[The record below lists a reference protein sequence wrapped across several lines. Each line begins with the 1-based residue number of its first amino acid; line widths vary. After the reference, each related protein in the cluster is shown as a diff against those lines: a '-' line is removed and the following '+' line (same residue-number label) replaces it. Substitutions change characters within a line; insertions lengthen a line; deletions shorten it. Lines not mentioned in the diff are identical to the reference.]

1 MSRLTL
7 PKNARLLKRKQ
18 FVYVQRNGRCCRAD
32 QVTLRV
38 VPSRHSNTS
47 KVGITVSKKFGK
59 AHQRNRFKRIVREAF
74 RHVRPNLPG
83 CQVVI
88 SPRGNSQPDFLK
100 LSEELLQRIPEAL
113 PLASSSRC

>member
-1 MSRLTL
+1 MLSCRSSDFT
-7 PKNARLLKRKQ
+7 
-18 FVYVQRNGRCCRAD
+18 GRS
-32 QVTLRV
+32 
-38 VPSRHSNTS
+38 SRHSNTR

-113 PLASSSRC
+113 PSPLHPDAEVEILKKPFHAIKAWNGEEY